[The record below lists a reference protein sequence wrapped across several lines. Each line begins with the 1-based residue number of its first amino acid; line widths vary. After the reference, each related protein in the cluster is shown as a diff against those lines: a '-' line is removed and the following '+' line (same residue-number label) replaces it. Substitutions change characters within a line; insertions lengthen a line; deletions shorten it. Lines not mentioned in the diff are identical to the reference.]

1 METNA
6 NNHFGQNHRCFS
18 CNYFFTQCFDWLYI
32 RFDSHRIVLST
43 IFSFI
48 DLVCINQ

>member
-1 METNA
+1 MQTTILGKTIAVFLVIISLRNVLIGCI
-6 NNHFGQNHRCFS
+6 FV
-18 CNYFFTQCFDWLYI
+18 
-32 RFDSHRIVLST
+32 FDSHRIVLST